1 MEKKL
6 KLDRIDLQILQALQ
20 KNARLSMKE
29 LSAQVSL
36 STTPVFERF
45 KRLEREGIIKQYT
58 TVLDADR
65 LHQSFMVFCNVKMS
79 KINTDING
87 AFAQLVCNMPQV
99 TECYNISGSFDFLL
113 KIHAPNMEYYRDF
126 ILNSL
131 GRFEYIASI
140 ESIFVMNEI
149 KHEWGIKVSELL
161 LNDF

>member
-20 KNARLSMKE
+20 DNARLSMKE
-29 LSAQVSL
+29 LSACVSL
-36 STTPVFERF
+36 STTPIFERF

-58 TVLDADR
+58 TVLDADK

-79 KINTDING
+79 KMNTDIAE
-87 AFAQLVCNMPQV
+87 AFAELVRNMPQV

-113 KIHAPNMEYYRDF
+113 KVHAPNMEYYRDF

-149 KHEWGIKVSELL
+149 KHELGIKVSELL